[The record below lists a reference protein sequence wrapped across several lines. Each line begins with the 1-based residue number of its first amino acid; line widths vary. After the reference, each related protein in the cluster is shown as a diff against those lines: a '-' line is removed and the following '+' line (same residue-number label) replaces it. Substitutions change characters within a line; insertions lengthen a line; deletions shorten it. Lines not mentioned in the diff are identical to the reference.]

1 MKVNIIIF
9 LILCINFALS
19 SNDLTLTPKKTI
31 TIEAPDDG
39 TIYFYFNS
47 ESIDTSRQD
56 KTLIFQITSLKNSLR
71 QTSITYKFI
80 NSINDIDLSS
90 TIPDGTSSTSID
102 LSKSKEMPNSNGT
115 IFQLE
120 YFTITKTTSTTQN
133 LIYIKFNINRIETQ
147 KIYVEIS
154 SLEKFPETPKDDKT
168 AQKTEHNYLK
178 KFGSITVDA
187 DDSFIFFDSSGF
199 ENGEEMH
206 FKIEALEYAYI
217 DYYSDPIY
225 YDFINNDDPNV
236 VYNSHYSYFSISSD
250 YKYDSSYGES
260 FKTKYF
266 NIKKDSLYFNGGD
279 GSLLSISFYFD
290 YGPVTITNTETDEGK
305 TTLKTWEIIVI
316 VIAAAI
322 IIGIAIFCCCWRR
335 KKALQAQAAVNT
347 QYAAQAV
354 VADPYTQTPYP
365 ASQAYY

>member
-56 KTLIFQITSLKNSLR
+56 KTLIFQITSLKNSLP

-90 TIPDGTSSTSID
+90 IIPDGTTSID

-133 LIYIKFNINRIETQ
+133 LISIYMNFYI
-147 KIYVEIS
+147 
-154 SLEKFPETPKDDKT
+154 
-168 AQKTEHNYLK
+168 
-178 KFGSITVDA
+178 
-187 DDSFIFFDSSGF
+187 
-199 ENGEEMH
+199 
-206 FKIEALEYAYI
+206 
-217 DYYSDPIY
+217 
-225 YDFINNDDPNV
+225 
-236 VYNSHYSYFSISSD
+236 
-250 YKYDSSYGES
+250 
-260 FKTKYF
+260 
-266 NIKKDSLYFNGGD
+266 
-279 GSLLSISFYFD
+279 
-290 YGPVTITNTETDEGK
+290 
-305 TTLKTWEIIVI
+305 
-316 VIAAAI
+316 
-322 IIGIAIFCCCWRR
+322 
-335 KKALQAQAAVNT
+335 
-347 QYAAQAV
+347 
-354 VADPYTQTPYP
+354 
-365 ASQAYY
+365 

>member
-56 KTLIFQITSLKNSLR
+56 KTLIFQITSLKNYSP

-133 LIYIKFNINRIETQ
+133 LIYIKFNINMIETQ

-154 SLEKFPETPKDDKT
+154 NLEKIPETPKDDKT

-178 KFGSITVDA
+178 KFSSIRVNA

-217 DYYSDPIY
+217 DYYSDGIY
-225 YDFINNDDPNV
+225 YDFINNDD
-236 VYNSHYSYFSISSD
+236 
-250 YKYDSSYGES
+250 E
-260 FKTKYF
+260 
-266 NIKKDSLYFNGGD
+266 
-279 GSLLSISFYFD
+279 
-290 YGPVTITNTETDEGK
+290 
-305 TTLKTWEIIVI
+305 
-316 VIAAAI
+316 
-322 IIGIAIFCCCWRR
+322 CCI
-335 KKALQAQAAVNT
+335 
-347 QYAAQAV
+347 
-354 VADPYTQTPYP
+354 
-365 ASQAYY
+365 